1 MNIKLIK
8 ACKELNIGIS
18 TAIEY
23 CRKKGIHISSDPN
36 TRIDDDTFQL
46 LAKRFNSDMEM
57 KLEAE
62 LLAQEHQDVH
72 IQSLA
77 IDEPQPTMPTPTTD
91 TAPNVDNLLFK
102 TYLNDLDNDSSIHGE
117 TSMGINHKKQL
128 VIIYDYI
135 HDEPHYTSEKT
146 IAIMDEEDTRAL
158 AQELKV
164 ELASL
169 TDELAEKFR
178 SHQFYCSPDEAHYIF
193 SEVLNYIHSVGLRFH
208 LH

>member
-23 CRKKGIHISSDPN
+23 CRRKGIHISSDPN

-46 LAKRFNSDMEM
+46 LAKRFNTDMEI

-62 LLAQEHQDVH
+62 MLAQEHQDVH

-102 TYLNDLDNDSSIHGE
+102 TYLNDLDNDI
-117 TSMGINHKKQL
+117 
-128 VIIYDYI
+128 
-135 HDEPHYTSEKT
+135 
-146 IAIMDEEDTRAL
+146 
-158 AQELKV
+158 
-164 ELASL
+164 
-169 TDELAEKFR
+169 
-178 SHQFYCSPDEAHYIF
+178 
-193 SEVLNYIHSVGLRFH
+193 
-208 LH
+208 